1 MAPAIRVEVH
11 LPEDALGRHRAMAP
25 AIRWAGCNNHHMPRF
40 KRLTIEEART
50 LNREQLLDRIEIEQK
65 YWYRLIERSQIRP
78 GDDEAYKVFTQIMH
92 AAIDPGRAASDTLAL
107 IEGEPVNK
115 DYWTK
120 PLGELG
126 DL

>member
-1 MAPAIRVEVH
+1 MT
-11 LPEDALGRHRAMAP
+11 LGRHRAMAP
-25 AIRWAGCNNHHMPRF
+25 AARWYGCNNHHMPRF

-50 LNREQLLDRIEIEQK
+50 LNRDQLLDRIEIEQK
-65 YWYRLIERSQIRP
+65 YWYRLMERSQIRP
-78 GDDEAYKVFTQIMH
+78 GDDEAYKIFTQIMH